1 MARRGGDD
9 DGGTDDGSTRHGST
23 HYGSTRHGSTHYGS
37 TRHGSTHYGCTH
49 HDEEHVDGEGDV
61 ICGGGAVGL
70 GFEAEA
76 EEGDGDEDAPHELHH
91 TARLEGDGGGDE
103 EELAADLEQLPP
115 EDVRLVRL
123 VRGEGGVQGDGEV
136 AVRARCGRAC
146 GRACGAPSLSLTR
159 RRGEHLV

>member
-1 MARRGGDD
+1 MGRWVGLQVAGRRGSMARRGGDD
-9 DGGTDDGSTRHGST
+9 DGCTDDGSTHYGSTHHGSMHHGST
-23 HYGSTRHGSTHYGS
+23 HYGS
-37 TRHGSTHYGCTH
+37 TH

-91 TARLEGDGGGDE
+91 AARLEGDGGGDE

-123 VRGEGGVQGDGEV
+123 VRGEG
-136 AVRARCGRAC
+136 AR
-146 GRACGAPSLSLTR
+146 
-159 RRGEHLV
+159 